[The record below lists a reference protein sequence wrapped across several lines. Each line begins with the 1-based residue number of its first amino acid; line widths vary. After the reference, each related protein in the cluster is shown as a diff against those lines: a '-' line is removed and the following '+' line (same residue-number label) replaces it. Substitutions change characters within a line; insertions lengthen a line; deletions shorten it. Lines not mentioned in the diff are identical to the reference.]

1 MSLERDKLWIKRIEV
16 NTLAG
21 RGCDAARSTTK
32 TIVVLWAKLIKLHFI
47 LFIYDIISKRR

>member
-32 TIVVLWAKLIKLHFI
+32 NYSSPLGKINKTPLYI
-47 LFIYDIISKRR
+47 IYL